1 LATLHRVISV
11 RPDFPGA
18 ILMIGTLHANV
29 RHFLNE
35 QGELS
40 KMPGPAVALAV
51 FLRQVV
57 GWVTM
62 PHPSPAG
69 RTNITCRRS
78 PGRKR
83 CPGEIEGSLL
93 PEAGEIWYLC
103 PECGDHGVITGR
115 KGTSWDRSA
124 PLETQTRHL

>member
-1 LATLHRVISV
+1 VDLATSHKSISI
-11 RPDFPGA
+11 RPDFSRA

-35 QGELS
+35 QGELAR
-40 KMPGPAVALAV
+40 MPGPAVALAV

-62 PHPSPAG
+62 NHPSPAG

-78 PGRKR
+78 PGQKR
-83 CPGEIEGSLL
+83 CLGEIEGSLL
-93 PEAGEIWYLC
+93 LEAGEIWYLC
-103 PECGDHGVITGR
+103 PECGDHGVIIGW
-115 KGTSWDRSA
+115 KGTSWDRSVPGIA
-124 PLETQTRHL
+124 PGK